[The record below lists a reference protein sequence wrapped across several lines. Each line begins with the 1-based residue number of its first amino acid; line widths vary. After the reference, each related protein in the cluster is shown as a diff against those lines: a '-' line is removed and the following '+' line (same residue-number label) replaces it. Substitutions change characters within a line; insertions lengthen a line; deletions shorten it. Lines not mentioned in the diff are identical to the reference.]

1 MQQKFKLLKGKFTAI
16 QAFLKKKKKK
26 KKKKTNN
33 LTYLLKKK
41 NKKSPH
47 SQWKKGNNKDQRE
60 NK

>member
-16 QAFLKKKKKK
+16 QAFLKKKK

-47 SQWKKGNNKDQRE
+47 SQWKKGNNKYQRE

>member
-16 QAFLKKKKKK
+16 QAFLKKKKK

-47 SQWKKGNNKDQRE
+47 SQWKKGHNKE
-60 NK
+60 